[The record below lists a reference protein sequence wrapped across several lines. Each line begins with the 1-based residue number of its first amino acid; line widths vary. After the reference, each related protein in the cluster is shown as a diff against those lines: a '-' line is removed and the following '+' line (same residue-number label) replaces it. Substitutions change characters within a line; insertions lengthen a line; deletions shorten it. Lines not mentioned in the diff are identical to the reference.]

1 MSNSEVTRR
10 GFLHQVGVGTAA
22 AAAVT
27 AVAAPAAQ
35 AAEAGAKIKIVG
47 VSTSL
52 RKGKTTAA
60 AVQRVLDAAK
70 AVAPERIEIE
80 LIELAGL
87 KMPVEIL
94 VGGTLEPGERDDF
107 PAIAEKLS
115 PPEVAGIIVGTPTY
129 FANMSSLCKAFLE
142 RWQVFRKNDFCL
154 SNKVG
159 GVLATGGSPRRRTR
173 TDDPVGPGRADGPGD
188 DYHRRRP
195 PQCTLWS
202 RAVEPRRRHQPGRD
216 RPESRRQPGP
226 PRRGI
231 GVADGRR
238 SRLTI
243 QLATKAQSQRTPDR

>member
-27 AVAAPAAQ
+27 AVSAPASQ
-35 AAEAGAKIKIVG
+35 AAEAGAKLKIVG

-60 AVQRVLDAAK
+60 AVQRVLEAAK
-70 AVAPERIEIE
+70 AVAPDRIEIE

-87 KMPVEIL
+87 KMPVDML

-107 PAIAEKLS
+107 PAIADKLS
-115 PPEVAGIIVGTPTY
+115 APEVAGIVIGTPTY

-142 RWQVFRKNDFCL
+142 RWMVFRKNDFCL

-159 GVLATGGSPRRRTR
+159 GVVATGSAR
-173 TDDPVGPGRADGPGD
+173 DGG
-188 DYHRRRP
+188 
-195 PQCTLWS
+195 Q
-202 RAVEPRRRHQPGRD
+202 E
-216 RPESRRQPGP
+216 
-226 PRRGI
+226 
-231 GVADGRR
+231 
-238 SRLTI
+238 LTI
-243 QLATKAQSQRTPDR
+243 QSVQAALMAQEMIVIGDGRPSAHFGPVLWNQGDDISQDEIGLQAADNLGRRVGQVAVRMAGGAG

>member
-1 MSNSEVTRR
+1 MPKNIVTRR
-10 GFLHQVGVGTAA
+10 GFLHQVSVGTAA

-27 AVAAPAAQ
+27 AATASAPQ
-35 AAEAGAKIKIVG
+35 AAEAGAKLKIVG

-60 AVQRVLDAAK
+60 AVQRVLDAAQ

-87 KMPVEIL
+87 KMPVEVV

-115 PPEVAGIIVGTPTY
+115 APDVAGIVIGTPTY

-142 RWQVFRKNDFCL
+142 RWMVFRKNDFSL

-159 GVLATGGSPRRRTR
+159 GVVATGSSR
-173 TDDPVGPGRADGPGD
+173 DGG
-188 DYHRRRP
+188 
-195 PQCTLWS
+195 Q
-202 RAVEPRRRHQPGRD
+202 E
-216 RPESRRQPGP
+216 
-226 PRRGI
+226 
-231 GVADGRR
+231 
-238 SRLTI
+238 LTI
-243 QLATKAQSQRTPDR
+243 QSVQAAMMAQEMIMIGDGRPSAHFGPVVWNQGDDISKDEIGLKAADNLGRRVAEVALRMAGGAG

>member
-1 MSNSEVTRR
+1 MPKNIVTRR
-10 GFLHQVGVGTAA
+10 GFLHQVSVGTAA

-27 AVAAPAAQ
+27 AATASAPQ
-35 AAEAGAKIKIVG
+35 AAEAGAMLKIVG

-60 AVQRVLDAAK
+60 AVQRVLDAAQ

-87 KMPVEIL
+87 KMPVEVV

-115 PPEVAGIIVGTPTY
+115 APDVAGIVIGTPTY

-142 RWQVFRKNDFCL
+142 RWMVFRKNDFSL

-159 GVLATGGSPRRRTR
+159 GVVATGSSR
-173 TDDPVGPGRADGPGD
+173 DGG
-188 DYHRRRP
+188 
-195 PQCTLWS
+195 Q
-202 RAVEPRRRHQPGRD
+202 E
-216 RPESRRQPGP
+216 
-226 PRRGI
+226 
-231 GVADGRR
+231 
-238 SRLTI
+238 LTI
-243 QLATKAQSQRTPDR
+243 QSVQAAMMAQEMIMIGDGRPSAHFGPVVWNQGDDISKDEIGLKAADNLGRRVAEVALRMAGGAG